1 MSGKKTLQ
9 QMQEELEAKQEAERR
24 ATMGVGRFRNGPTA
38 LSRVFANRPQ
48 DRVVVDVFE
57 TGRVQQPPTVFPR
70 PKSVVVNATSR
81 PLTCGTISG
90 HIARARAAEE
100 ECSKQVKFF
109 RLLETKYGAVKGN
122 DYSYEEAMMRYHNDK
137 DVKMKEKM
145 KQLEAEQRRED
156 RFRELNDDWDKA
168 TAVASRFPTREQKVV
183 YAHPRGSQ
191 QEQQQQ
197 YEQQAQQEKDFKEYW
212 QREQDHARAYAHAHA
227 HSQYE
232 PPRQNYARGGPSP
245 PRQRPASPKKRTPT
259 SPRSILIEQYPIP
272 HTRREAIAV
281 MGLPSHPEPT
291 DREIKLAFN
300 AQALRLHPDKNA
312 HNSVEAAV
320 RFDQLH
326 HAYKLLRKQAGG
338 GRGRG
343 HGNRGRHRSRYGR
356 ASRASR
362 YRRKTHHRRH
372 SIKIYKKKSKNNT
385 TTRKHK

>member
-1 MSGKKTLQ
+1 MSDKNKKSLK
-9 QMQEELEAKQEAERR
+9 QMEEEIIAAREKQEAERR
-24 ATMGVGRFRNGPTA
+24 GIGRFPNGPTA
-38 LSRVFANRPQ
+38 LSRFLANRPQ
-48 DRVVVDVFE
+48 DREVVYELE
-57 TGRVQQPPTVFPR
+57 TGRMQQPPTVFPR
-70 PKSVVVNATSR
+70 PKSVVVHGFT
-81 PLTCGTISG
+81 PPITCGTVSG

-122 DYSYEEAMMRYHNDK
+122 EYSYGEAMMRYHNDK
-137 DVKMKEKM
+137 DVKMREKM
-145 KQLEAEQRRED
+145 KQQEADQRRED
-156 RFRELNDDWDKA
+156 RFRELNDGWSKA
-168 TAVASRFPTREQKVV
+168 DAAAAAQFPRREQKVV
-183 YAHPRGSQ
+183 YAQPRGMRQ
-191 QEQQQQ
+191 DE
-197 YEQQAQQEKDFKEYW
+197 EQAQQEKDFKEYW
-212 QREQDHARAYAHAHA
+212 QREQDRARAYAHAHA
-227 HSQYE
+227 QYE
-232 PPRQNYARGGPSP
+232 P

-312 HNSVEAAV
+312 HNPVEAAV

-326 HAYKLLRKQAGG
+326 HAYKLLRKQGGG
-338 GRGRG
+338 GRGRRRG
-343 HGNRGRHRSRYGR
+343 TKGKRKSRHGRASR

-362 YRRKTHHRRH
+362 YRRKTHRRRH
-372 SIKIYKKKSKNNT
+372 SVKIHKKTLKNN

>member
-1 MSGKKTLQ
+1 MSGKKPKSLKE
-9 QMQEELEAKQEAERR
+9 MEAEIVAAREKQEAER
-24 ATMGVGRFRNGPTA
+24 MGIGRFANGPTA

-48 DRVVVDVFE
+48 EVVDVFE
-57 TGRVQQPPTVFPR
+57 TGRVQQHPTVFPR
-70 PKSVVVNATSR
+70 PKSVVVHGFT
-81 PLTCGTISG
+81 PPITCGTVSG

-122 DYSYEEAMMRYHNDK
+122 EYSYGEAMMRYHNDK
-137 DVKMKEKM
+137 DVKMREKM

-156 RFRELNDDWDKA
+156 RFRELNDNWSKA
-168 TAVASRFPTREQKVV
+168 TAAAAAQFPMREQKVV
-183 YAHPRGSQ
+183 YAQPRGMQ
-191 QEQQQQ
+191 QD
-197 YEQQAQQEKDFKEYW
+197 EQQAQQEKDFKEYW
-212 QREQDHARAYAHAHA
+212 QREQDRARAYAHAHA
-227 HSQYE
+227 HSQYD
-232 PPRQNYARGGPSP
+232 PPPGHNYARGGPSP

-291 DREIKLAFN
+291 SREIKLAFN

-312 HNSVEAAV
+312 HNPVEAAV

-326 HAYKLLRKQAGG
+326 HAYKLLRKQGGG
-338 GRGRG
+338 GRGRRRG
-343 HGNRGRHRSRYGR
+343 TKGKRKSRHG
-356 ASRASR
+356 RASR

-372 SIKIYKKKSKNNT
+372 SVKIHKKNSK
-385 TTRKHK
+385 K

>member
-1 MSGKKTLQ
+1 MSDKNSMSNKKKSLRE
-9 QMQEELEAKQEAERR
+9 MEEEIIAAREKQEAERR
-24 ATMGVGRFRNGPTA
+24 ASEGIGRFSGATA
-38 LSRVFANRPQ
+38 LSRAFANRQ
-48 DRVVVDVFE
+48 QAREELV
-57 TGRVQQPPTVFPR
+57 TGRMQQPPTVFPR
-70 PKSVVVNATSR
+70 PKSVVVHGFT
-81 PLTCGTISG
+81 PPITCGTVSG

-122 DYSYEEAMMRYHNDK
+122 EYSYGEAMMRYHNDK

-156 RFRELNDDWDKA
+156 RFRELNDGWSKA
-168 TAVASRFPTREQKVV
+168 DAAAAQFPRREQKVV
-183 YAHPRGSQ
+183 YAQPRGMQ
-191 QEQQQQ
+191 QDE
-197 YEQQAQQEKDFKEYW
+197 EQAQQEKGFKEYW
-212 QREQDHARAYAHAHA
+212 QREQDRARAYAHAHA
-227 HSQYE
+227 QYE

-259 SPRSILIEQYPIP
+259 SPRSIFVEQYPIP

-281 MGLPSHPEPT
+281 MGLPSHTEPT

-312 HNSVEAAV
+312 HNPVEAAV

-326 HAYKLLRKQAGG
+326 HAYKLLRKQGGGGG
-338 GRGRG
+338 GRKRG
-343 HGNRGRHRSRYGR
+343 TKGTRKSRHRR

-362 YRRKTHHRRH
+362 YRRKTHRRRH
-372 SIKIYKKKSKNNT
+372 SVKIHKKNSK
-385 TTRKHK
+385 K

>member
-1 MSGKKTLQ
+1 MSGKKPQSLKE
-9 QMQEELEAKQEAERR
+9 MEAAIVEAREKQEAERR
-24 ATMGVGRFRNGPTA
+24 ASMGIGRFANGPTA
-38 LSRVFANRPQ
+38 LSHVFANRPQ
-48 DRVVVDVFE
+48 DREVVYELE
-57 TGRVQQPPTVFPR
+57 TGRMQQPPTVFPR
-70 PKSVVVNATSR
+70 PKSVVVHGFT
-81 PLTCGTISG
+81 PPITCGTVSG

-122 DYSYEEAMMRYHNDK
+122 DYSYGEAMMRYHNDK
-137 DVKMKEKM
+137 DVKMREKM
-145 KQLEAEQRRED
+145 KQLEADQRRED
-156 RFRELNDDWDKA
+156 RFRELNDHWSKA
-168 TAVASRFPTREQKVV
+168 TAAAAAQFPMREQKVV
-183 YAHPRGSQ
+183 YAQPRGMQ
-191 QEQQQQ
+191 QD
-197 YEQQAQQEKDFKEYW
+197 EQQARTQQEKDFKEYW
-212 QREQDHARAYAHAHA
+212 QREQDRARAYAHAHA
-227 HSQYE
+227 HSHSQYD
-232 PPRQNYARGGPSP
+232 PPPGHNYARGGPSP

-312 HNSVEAAV
+312 HNPVEAAV

-326 HAYKLLRKQAGG
+326 HAYKLLRKQGGG
-338 GRGRG
+338 GRGRR
-343 HGNRGRHRSRYGR
+343 RGTKGKRKSRHGR

-372 SIKIYKKKSKNNT
+372 SVKIHKKNSK
-385 TTRKHK
+385 K